1 MFLKSM
7 RKSIKRRIINQMK
20 MIAFSSAPSVR
31 AGSESSSWPN
41 DVRGDTR
48 QSGWDCTSAKFVNCD
63 WETRPNLEHMNS
75 FTRELSRIKRLRA
88 MFATR
93 ALHTEQALRNTSE
106 GTTPES
112 FDLHVTNVM

>member
-93 ALHTEQALRNTSE
+93 NSQRGQSSLRTSQDTT
-106 GTTPES
+106 GTKRSINIPQS
-112 FDLHVTNVM
+112 W